1 MAVKS
6 FRDRNPFVVGIASVL
21 VIVLIV
27 GGALAIGVKHLLEHG
42 YSVEAIFVDSGGI
55 STNDYVLLAGVRVGR
70 VTKVEAVH
78 QAGPCAR
85 KSPDPNFI
93 GIQGAEAGCVRVSL
107 NVHNG
112 VHLGPSTQAH
122 IVLETLLGA
131 RAVRLTGAATAPFL
145 DQLAPSA
152 RVIPIDRTEIP
163 FDIFSLFT
171 KATTNIQATDTAK
184 LNQLI
189 KELAGVTQ
197 GKREQITTLLTSVT
211 QISDTLN
218 ARDAQVR
225 ELLDRAATLS
235 KQLNAKDQVLV
246 SLIDQSQGILLNL
259 QQRRNDI
266 AVGLTAA
273 NGAVAQLD
281 RLIATNKATLDAI
294 LTRLHPTLGSIAA
307 HESDINK
314 ILAALGPGVNSM
326 ALATSHG
333 PWQDVYIKTIG
344 FDVLGCV
351 AALKGTPDGSP
362 LDALCTALIKALG
375 ALHLPLAVPAP

>member
-1 MAVKS
+1 VAVKS

-21 VIVLIV
+21 VIVVLV
-27 GGALAIGVKHLLEHG
+27 VGALLVGVKHLLEHG
-42 YSVEAIFVDSGGI
+42 YPVDAVFVDSGGLQA
-55 STNDYVLLAGVRVGR
+55 NDNVLVAGVKVGR
-70 VTKVEAVH
+70 VVKVEAVH
-78 QAGPCAR
+78 QAAPCAR

-93 GIQGAEAGCVRVSL
+93 GVQGADAGCVRVQFK
-107 NVHNG
+107 VDNG

-122 IVLETLLGA
+122 IILETLLGA
-131 RAVRLTGAATAPFL
+131 RALRLTGPATPPFL
-145 DQLAPSA
+145 DTLPA
-152 RVIPIDRTEIP
+152 RRRTITIDRTEVP
-163 FDIFSLFT
+163 FDIFSLFG
-171 KATTNIQATDTAK
+171 KATTTIEATDTAK
-184 LNQLI
+184 LNQLV
-189 KELAGVTQ
+189 KQLADVTQ

-211 QISDTLN
+211 KIADTLN

-235 KQLNAKDQVLV
+235 QQLSAKEQTLV

-266 AVGLTAA
+266 AVGLDAA

-294 LTRLHPTLGSIAA
+294 LTKLHPTLGAIAA
-307 HESDINK
+307 HESDINN

-326 ALATSHG
+326 ALATAHG

-351 AALKGTPDGSP
+351 AALKGHPDGTP
-362 LDALCTALIKALG
+362 LDALCTALIKTLG
-375 ALHLPLAVPAP
+375 ALHLPLAVPGK